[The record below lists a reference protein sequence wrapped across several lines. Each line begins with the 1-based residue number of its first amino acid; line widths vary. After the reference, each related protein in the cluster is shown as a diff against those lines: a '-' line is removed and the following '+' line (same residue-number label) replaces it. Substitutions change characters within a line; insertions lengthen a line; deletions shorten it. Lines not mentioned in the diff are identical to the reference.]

1 MKLITDEESYS
12 IEKNVLCYLITSAE
26 FCTKY
31 LNIFE
36 NKKVFKELGAGIIE
50 EWCVRYFRRYKTA
63 INSCIVEVYNDSIRK
78 KEYSA
83 DVYEYIGNILSNLSN
98 LSDQERLYSIDYVL
112 DKAIEY
118 KNKKDL
124 EFIADK
130 VKENI
135 SKGDAKKAVEL
146 VQSFKAIENKTVQ
159 YVDLVK
165 DSDKAIDFAFSEEDS
180 NIIAI
185 PGDAGKYLNSLF
197 VPASFVLVRGSAK
210 SKKSFTLN
218 YLQTH
223 AVIQK
228 NNVLVL
234 QLGDLTDRQI
244 FRRQLELLTKR
255 TLKTL
260 PEHVRIPCL
269 DCLKS
274 QDGSCMHVDKLSR
287 ETLYNQDGS
296 YNDNYVPCSIC
307 RNKRPFPFTASYKT
321 VNAPK
326 KLDKDTANKYI
337 GMLKEHLGDN
347 NSIRI
352 LSYPAKSFSASDLER
367 LLEQYSKEEKPFVPS
382 VIIIDSE
389 NLMKSDIPNADI
401 NTETTER
408 FIILNRIRMK
418 YNVCMLV
425 GDQTRGREI
434 YKYNDSLGVETMDSE
449 SWSGSTNKDR
459 YTTGIIN
466 LGRKSICGGT
476 QVVTTSLVRDGGG
489 IPDDSFLLLFQD
501 LNVADICMDSFVPSP
516 EDIKCRLEYIE
527 NQEKTRRKQK

>member
-1 MKLITDEESYS
+1 M
-12 IEKNVLCYLITSAE
+12 VC
-26 FCTKY
+26 
-31 LNIFE
+31 
-36 NKKVFKELGAGIIE
+36 
-50 EWCVRYFRRYKTA
+50 
-63 INSCIVEVYNDSIRK
+63 
-78 KEYSA
+78 
-83 DVYEYIGNILSNLSN
+83 
-98 LSDQERLYSIDYVL
+98 
-112 DKAIEY
+112 
-118 KNKKDL
+118 
-124 EFIADK
+124 
-130 VKENI
+130 
-135 SKGDAKKAVEL
+135 
-146 VQSFKAIENKTVQ
+146 
-159 YVDLVK
+159 
-165 DSDKAIDFAFSEEDS
+165 
-180 NIIAI
+180 
-185 PGDAGKYLNSLF
+185 
-197 VPASFVLVRGSAK
+197 
-210 SKKSFTLN
+210 
-218 YLQTH
+218 
-223 AVIQK
+223 
-228 NNVLVL
+228 
-234 QLGDLTDRQI
+234 
-244 FRRQLELLTKR
+244 
-255 TLKTL
+255 
-260 PEHVRIPCL
+260 
-269 DCLKS
+269 
-274 QDGSCMHVDKLSR
+274 
-287 ETLYNQDGS
+287 
-296 YNDNYVPCSIC
+296 
-307 RNKRPFPFTASYKT
+307 
-321 VNAPK
+321 
-326 KLDKDTANKYI
+326 
-337 GMLKEHLGDN
+337 
-347 NSIRI
+347 SIRI